1 MNFDMDSFMSGKP
14 TDKSWTKTVQSTDE
28 GGTNGVQQTDKR
40 PMKKYQIRMDEGDW
54 TAIKGYCD
62 DRRLSISA
70 FIRIATKEYME
81 RQGI

>member
-1 MNFDMDSFMSGKP
+1 MTREKINFDMDSYMSGKP
-14 TDKSWTKTVQSTDE
+14 TDKGSTKAVQS
-28 GGTNGVQQTDKR
+28 TDKR
-40 PMKKYQIRMDEGDW
+40 PMKKYQIRMDEKDW
-54 TAIKGYCD
+54 NAIKLYCD